1 MEKDGSMVVK
11 QVLPVKHIR
20 KKLIIIVLICRTER
34 TENMNNTNIVTTAMD
49 SEEQFMHNP
58 DNFLQED
65 KARNSELDK
74 TANLAKRFGYT
85 EKEFSFI
92 KALAD
97 MQFLEDIGLDGTDGV
112 TATWQEGWQTISSPW
127 MDSSARFELTDI
139 GAVNCYG
146 ETLLREW
153 CRKANEALK
162 DTGLRKQLKDWS
174 ERTSYVEKYPYR
186 NPIEKF
192 GLVW

>member
-1 MEKDGSMVVK
+1 
-11 QVLPVKHIR
+11 
-20 KKLIIIVLICRTER
+20 
-34 TENMNNTNIVTTAMD
+34 MNNTNIVTTAMD

-85 EKEFSFI
+85 EQQFSLI

-97 MQFLEDIGLDGTDGV
+97 MQFLEDIGLDGTDDV
-112 TATWQEGWQTISSPW
+112 TAAWQEGGQTISSPW

-153 CRKANEALK
+153 CSKANEALK

>member
-1 MEKDGSMVVK
+1 MDNKNIATS
-11 QVLPVKHIR
+11 
-20 KKLIIIVLICRTER
+20 TE
-34 TENMNNTNIVTTAMD
+34 TTAMD
-49 SEEQFMHNP
+49 SDEQFMHNP
-58 DNFLQED
+58 DNFLDSD

-85 EKEFSFI
+85 EQQFGLI

-97 MQFLEDIGLDGTDGV
+97 MQFLEEIGVDGTDGI
-112 TATWQEGWQTISSPW
+112 TAEWTEGWQTINSPW
-127 MDSSARFELTDI
+127 LDSSARFELTDI

-146 ETLLREW
+146 EKLVREW
-153 CRKANEALK
+153 CSKANEALK
-162 DTGLRKQLKDWS
+162 DKELLAKLKDWS
-174 ERTSYVEKYPYR
+174 ERISYVEKYPYR

>member
-1 MEKDGSMVVK
+1 MDNKNIATS
-11 QVLPVKHIR
+11 
-20 KKLIIIVLICRTER
+20 TE
-34 TENMNNTNIVTTAMD
+34 TTAMNSD
-49 SEEQFMHNP
+49 EQFMHNP
-58 DNFLQED
+58 DNFLQKD

-85 EKEFSFI
+85 EQQFGLI
-92 KALAD
+92 KALAN
-97 MQFLEDIGLDGTDGV
+97 MQFLEDIGLDGTDGI
-112 TATWQEGWQTISSPW
+112 TAEWTEGWQTINSPW

-139 GAVNCYG
+139 GAVNLYG
-146 ETLLREW
+146 ETVLREW
-153 CRKANEALK
+153 CEKANEALK

-192 GLVW
+192 GLMW